1 MRVINVIFIKDSIVD
16 LIESFGI
23 EEEQL
28 SQDVVEKAE
37 ARFTELAKEISMS
50 DEETSD
56 AIENGYWHDPFNDGS
71 SVCITWSDI

>member
-1 MRVINVIFIKDSIVD
+1 MRIINVIFIKDSLVD
-16 LIESFGI
+16 LIESFVI

-28 SQDVVEKAE
+28 SQDVIDIAE

-56 AIENGYWHDPFNDGS
+56 AIENGYWQDPFNNGS
-71 SVCITWSDI
+71 SVCLTWSDI